1 MEVLPRGGTDAGA
14 LQLTREGVAAA
25 TISIPTR
32 YIHSVVESAHKKD
45 IEAAIELLAAFL
57 EVAHQG
63 KYAL

>member
-14 LQLTREGVAAA
+14 PQFTREGAAAA

-45 IEAAIELLAAFL
+45 IEAAIDLLAGFL
-57 EVAHQG
+57 EVAPQG
-63 KYAL
+63 EYTL